1 MAGSLNKVM
10 IIGNLGRDPELK
22 YTQSGT
28 PVCTLNIATNE
39 KWRDQQGNNQDRT
52 EWHRIIVWDRQ
63 GENCANYLRK
73 GSSVYIEGSLQ
84 TRKWQD
90 QNGQD
95 RWTTEIRA
103 QRVQFLDGRTQGGQ
117 GGFDS
122 PPPPDDYAPMDGGG
136 QYGAPQGNQYG
147 APQRNQFG
155 GGQQPQKAPQQAP
168 QQSNEDLGPAFP
180 SEASGMDDVPF

>member
-39 KWRDQQGNNQDRT
+39 KWRDQQGNWQDRT
-52 EWHRIIVWDRQ
+52 EWHRVIVWERQ

-73 GSSVYIEGSLQ
+73 GSSVFLEGSLQ

-95 RWTTEIRA
+95 RWTTEVKA

-117 GGFDS
+117 AGFDV
-122 PPPPDDYAPMDGGG
+122 PPPPDDYAPPMGGG
-136 QYGAPQGNQYG
+136 GSFGGPQG
-147 APQRNQFG
+147 
-155 GGQQPQKAPQQAP
+155 GQPDEQQAQNAPQQAP
-168 QQSNEDLGPAFP
+168 QQAPRQNEDLGPAFP

>member
-39 KWRDQQGNNQDRT
+39 KWRDQQGNMQDKT
-52 EWHRIIVWDRQ
+52 EWHRVIVWERQ

-95 RWTTEIRA
+95 RWTTEVKA
-103 QRVQFLDGRTQGGQ
+103 QRVQFLDGRTGGQ

-122 PPPPDDYAPMDGGG
+122 PPPPDDYGAPMGGG
-136 QYGAPQGNQYG
+136 GGNYGGSQGGSN
-147 APQRNQFG
+147 F
-155 GGQQPQKAPQQAP
+155 GGQQPQRAPQQAP
-168 QQSNEDLGPAFP
+168 QQNEDLGPAFP